1 MKNTHSCPCCYI
13 IPDIVLKQ
21 LKKEGYDVPT
31 NQSNK
36 ESEDFR
42 LERASFM
49 ASERPLMGVS
59 SNNGQRL
66 VYRPGFAPEHHPL
79 R

>member
-42 LERASFM
+42 LERASFKIGR
-49 ASERPLMGVS
+49 AHV
-59 SNNGQRL
+59 
-66 VYRPGFAPEHHPL
+66 
-79 R
+79 